1 MPRSRFFLE
10 VDPFPIGATDACFV
24 STPALRLRL
33 ERILRGMQEGA
44 RPICIAAPE
53 GSGRTT
59 LLAQVQRDLGPQW
72 EVATVP
78 GAAGLDRE
86 SFLDAFHRAFGLAPD
101 EDGTLS
107 EVLERLAAY
116 LESILQPDRSA
127 LVTIDDADCR
137 NVRTR
142 VRFDALLA
150 RRQSPRL
157 RFITTREP
165 TPEDPGDGDAPCMLV
180 DIPPLTRAQSD
191 DYVHTRLGAAGLRG
205 DSPFTDEMLRSIH
218 NASGGRPG
226 GIHRVAAKMLANRRR
241 PGRGNG
247 RAGERRTPWS
257 RISTIVHSRERSS
270 GA

>member
-1 MPRSRFFLE
+1 MLRNRFFLE
-10 VDPFPIGATDACFV
+10 VDPFPIGTIDACFV

-33 ERILRGMQEGA
+33 ERILRGVQEGA

-72 EVATVP
+72 QVATVP

-86 SFLDAFHRAFGLAPD
+86 PFLDAFHRAFGLAPD
-101 EDGTLS
+101 EDGTLA
-107 EVLERLAAY
+107 EVLDRLAAH
-116 LESILQPDRSA
+116 LESILQSDQTA
-127 LVTIDDADCR
+127 LVAIDDADCA
-137 NVRTR
+137 NVRTQA
-142 VRFDALLA
+142 RFDAQLA

-165 TPEDPGDGDAPCMLV
+165 MPEDSSDGDAPCMLV
-180 DIPPLTRAQSD
+180 EVPPLTRAQSD
-191 DYVHTRLGAAGLRG
+191 DYVHTRLSAAGLRG

-241 PGRGNG
+241 PERGTGR
-247 RAGERRTPWS
+247 RGERPTPWS
-257 RISTIVHSRERSS
+257 RISTILHSRERSS